1 MRILYVFSGSQRKTS
16 VASVLKT
23 LLRDEVQVDQIDI
36 QLSLDHDMT
45 CKAHRDRILEAL
57 EGGKYDAVLIT
68 PPCSTWT
75 RVRGANFRGP
85 PMVRSK
91 EHVWG
96 FPWLSASHE
105 RDAQLGNLLVVF
117 MIDILETLEK
127 HPVSARGYVVIVWSE
142 HPEDLGTIWRE
153 EDQAE
158 LHPASIWQL
167 QRLRDLVRS
176 TSPLGLFTVAYCQC
190 CFGASYRKPT
200 RSITN
205 IGTLR
210 LWGPTDWPSFHADGT
225 YMGPLHNSC
234 ACKPTVSLARRKND
248 ASFRTTGT
256 GAYPEQMDLA
266 LASALH
272 QCWLNPSTKV
282 GKEEVSSTT
291 REERPMEKKPLEER
305 PMEKKPLENA
315 LERGEDSSQCF
326 ERPGIGPPMEVYYKG
341 IKRAVHDGGGLCS
354 PGRWPVGRRKGL
366 ADPIARG
373 MQAKTQGIFKGWV
386 NRVGQEEAKK
396 IFWRLA
402 AGKLKGQVFGGI
414 DEMREEL
421 DSWLAENGCKPSR
434 RSTDIP
440 TEINFRRLAAM
451 LELVNDEDWKFLESV
466 VEKGVELGVDQTM
479 PRVPSVYEEK
489 TKWTVDGTEEELRD
503 TEAANYSSAEENAA
517 DIARQVKEEVEKG
530 TIMVMSHEQAKEE
543 FKGRLAIAALGAVPK
558 ELGTTKVRLIH
569 DGSYSVDVNRRIRV
583 RDQMRFPLIDDAS
596 AVMME
601 AEEDCRTG
609 PGIRFSVIYDI
620 ARAHKLIPVV
630 RKDWGLQAFRLP
642 GDDSGQVYVH
652 TRGTFGIASA
662 AYWWGR
668 CAACVVRLAHR
679 LGGKAFGILH
689 LLYADDGWAVA
700 TGSDFWLKLLYWM
713 FVLDLLEVPISWH
726 KVGGGA
732 SVSWIGYELDLHHY
746 RLGINEKKQRWILN
760 WVEEKISK
768 GGIVGRDLRS
778 ALGRLSFVAGAL
790 RHVRPFL
797 APLFAWC
804 SSLAPGTFSPFPPAV
819 VTLLQFIGDEVR
831 RRPMRRAR
839 RVEPSKMDCFRVD
852 ASASGDTIRIGG
864 WESWGGISHRKAR
877 WFSIELTRKT
887 APWAYLKGDPFRSI
901 ASLELMGVL
910 LALMVFGPDAE
921 WSKQGGRVTLS
932 AYTDN
937 AGNSHVLRK
946 FASSKYPLSI
956 LVMEMA
962 AQLDALDSEM
972 ELAWVPRNQ
981 NTEADDLTNDRT
993 EEFDES
999 LRVEVDLDRLPFLVL
1014 PKLME
1019 QAGRLDA
1026 ELKLHRTS
1034 KEAKLEKLREERNLP
1049 EAKRTKKGEMRWK
1062 DPW

>member
-1 MRILYVFSGSQRKTS
+1 MRILYLFSGSQRKTS
-16 VASVLKT
+16 VAAVLKS
-23 LLRDEVQVDQIDI
+23 LLRDEVQIDEVDIL
-36 QLSLDHDMT
+36 LSPDHDMT
-45 CKAHRDRILEAL
+45 CKAHRDRVLQDL
-57 EGGKYDAVLIT
+57 KKGLYDAVLLT
-68 PPCSTWT
+68 PPCSTWS

-85 PMVRSK
+85 PMIRSR

-96 FPWLSASHE
+96 FPWLSAAHE
-105 RDAQLGNLLVVF
+105 RDASLGNILVVF
-117 MIDILETLEK
+117 MLDVLELLQRFSSK
-127 HPVSARGYVVIVWSE
+127 GLLVIVWAE

-158 LHPASIWQL
+158 LYPASIWQL
-167 QRLRDLVRS
+167 TRLRSL
-176 TSPLGLFTVAYCQC
+176 LEGANALMLFSVAFCQC
-190 CFGASYRKPT
+190 CFGAPYRKPT
-200 RSITN
+200 RILTN
-205 IGTLR
+205 LHPLR
-210 LWGPTDWPSFHADGT
+210 QWGPEEWPSFHADGT
-225 YMGPLHNSC
+225 YAGPLANSC
-234 ACKPTVSLARRKND
+234 SCKTTVSLARRKSD
-248 ASFRTTGT
+248 EAFRTTGT
-256 GAYPEQMDLA
+256 GAYPEKMDASLA
-266 LASALH
+266 RALH
-272 QCWLNPSTKV
+272 DCWSSHSSKVGNVECSASPASSAAVEDQARVVTQNPSRQERT
-282 GKEEVSSTT
+282 EEGPRQQNNSSGGNSG
-291 REERPMEKKPLEER
+291 L
-305 PMEKKPLENA
+305 
-315 LERGEDSSQCF
+315 
-326 ERPGIGPPMEVYYKG
+326 GPPMEVYYKG
-341 IKRAVHDGGGLCS
+341 IKRPVHDGGGLCS
-354 PGRWPVGRRKGL
+354 PGRWPVSRRKEL
-366 ADPIARG
+366 NTEASKAL
-373 MQAKTQGIFKGWV
+373 QAKV
-386 NRVGQEEAKK
+386 QELFRDWMRRIGMDKAKER
-396 IFWRLA
+396 FWKLA
-402 AGKLKGQVFGGI
+402 AGKLKGEVFFDIENLRADLDRWLSSKGGRP
-414 DEMREEL
+414 ERRE
-421 DSWLAENGCKPSR
+421 
-434 RSTDIP
+434 TDIP
-440 TEINFRRLAAM
+440 TEINFRRLSTM
-451 LELVNDEDWKFLESV
+451 LEMVEDEDWKFLTGV
-466 VEKGVELGVDQTM
+466 VETGVELGVDQVM
-479 PRVPSVYEEK
+479 PRVPEVYEEK

-503 TEAANYSSAEENAA
+503 TEAANYTSAEENAA
-517 DIARQVKEEVEKG
+517 DITRQVKEEVQRG
-530 TIMVMSHEQAKEE
+530 TIVAMSLERAKKE
-543 FKGRLAIAALGAVPK
+543 FEGRLAIAALGALPK
-558 ELGTTKVRLIH
+558 ELGTNKVRLIH

-601 AEEDCRTG
+601 AEEECRG
-609 PGIRFSVIYDI
+609 GASVRFAIIYDI

-630 RKDWGLQAFRLP
+630 RRDWGLQAFRLP

-679 LGGKAFGILH
+679 LGGRLLGILH

-700 TGSDFWLKLLYWM
+700 TGQNFWAKLLYWM

-732 SVSWIGYELDLHHY
+732 SVAWIGYQLDLHRY
-746 RLGINEKKQRWILN
+746 ELGISEKKQRWILD
-760 WVEEKISK
+760 WVDDKLLK

-804 SSLAPGTFSPFPPAV
+804 SSLAPGTFAAFPPAV
-819 VTLLQFIGDEVR
+819 VTLLQFISDEVK

-839 RVEPSKMDCFRVD
+839 RAEPSRMDCFRVD

-864 WESWGGISHRKAR
+864 WESWGGVSHRKAR
-877 WFSIELTRKT
+877 WFAVELTRKT
-887 APWAYLKGDPFRSI
+887 APWAYLRGDPFRSI

-910 LALMVFGPDAE
+910 LALMVFGPEAK
-921 WSKQGGRVTLS
+921 WSRQGGLVTLS

-962 AQLDALDSEM
+962 TQLDAFDAEM

-981 NTEADDLTNDRT
+981 NVEADDLTNARY
-993 EEFDES
+993 EEFDAK
-999 LRVEVDLDRLPFLVL
+999 LRVEVDLDKLPFMVL

-1019 QAGRLDA
+1019 QAGKLDS

-1034 KEAKLEKLREERNLP
+1034 KEAKLDKLREERSLP
-1049 EAKRTKKGEMRWK
+1049 KAKRSKKGEMRWR

>member
-1 MRILYVFSGSQRKTS
+1 MRILYLFSGSQRKTS
-16 VASVLKT
+16 VAAVLKS
-23 LLRDEVQVDQIDI
+23 LLRDEVQIDEVDIL
-36 QLSLDHDMT
+36 LSPDHDMT
-45 CKAHRDRILEAL
+45 CKAHRDRVLQDL
-57 EGGKYDAVLIT
+57 KKGLYDAVLLT
-68 PPCSTWT
+68 PPCSTWS

-85 PMVRSK
+85 PMIRSR

-96 FPWLSASHE
+96 FPWLSAAHE
-105 RDAQLGNLLVVF
+105 RDASLGNILVVF
-117 MIDILETLEK
+117 MLDVLELLQRFPRSSK
-127 HPVSARGYVVIVWSE
+127 GLLVIVWAE

-167 QRLRDLVRS
+167 TRLRSL
-176 TSPLGLFTVAYCQC
+176 LEGANALMLFSVAFCQC
-190 CFGASYRKPT
+190 CFGAPYRKPT
-200 RSITN
+200 RILTN
-205 IGTLR
+205 LHPLR
-210 LWGPTDWPSFHADGT
+210 QWGPEEWPSFHADGT
-225 YMGPLHNSC
+225 YAGPLANSC
-234 ACKPTVSLARRKND
+234 SCKATVSLARRKSD
-248 ASFRTTGT
+248 EAFRTTGT
-256 GAYPEQMDLA
+256 GAYPEKMDASLA
-266 LASALH
+266 RALH
-272 QCWLNPSTKV
+272 DCWSSHSSKVGNVECSASPASSAAVEDQARVVTQNPSRQERT
-282 GKEEVSSTT
+282 EEGPRQQNNSSGGNSG
-291 REERPMEKKPLEER
+291 L
-305 PMEKKPLENA
+305 
-315 LERGEDSSQCF
+315 
-326 ERPGIGPPMEVYYKG
+326 GPPMEVYYKG
-341 IKRAVHDGGGLCS
+341 IKRPVHDGGGLCS
-354 PGRWPVGRRKGL
+354 PGRWPVSRRKEL
-366 ADPIARG
+366 NTEASKAL
-373 MQAKTQGIFKGWV
+373 QAKV
-386 NRVGQEEAKK
+386 QELFRDWMRRIGMDKAKER
-396 IFWRLA
+396 FWKLA
-402 AGKLKGQVFGGI
+402 AGKLKGEVFSDIENLRADLDRWLSSKGGRP
-414 DEMREEL
+414 ERRE
-421 DSWLAENGCKPSR
+421 
-434 RSTDIP
+434 TDIP
-440 TEINFRRLAAM
+440 TEINFRRLSTM
-451 LELVNDEDWKFLESV
+451 LEMVEDEDWKFLTGV
-466 VEKGVELGVDQTM
+466 VETGVELGVDQVM
-479 PRVPSVYEEK
+479 PRVPEVYEEK

-503 TEAANYSSAEENAA
+503 TEAANYTSAEENAA
-517 DIARQVKEEVEKG
+517 DITRQVKEEVQRG
-530 TIMVMSHEQAKEE
+530 TIVAMSLERAKKE
-543 FKGRLAIAALGAVPK
+543 FEGRLAIAALGAVPK
-558 ELGTTKVRLIH
+558 ELGTNKVRLIH

-601 AEEDCRTG
+601 AEEECRG
-609 PGIRFSVIYDI
+609 GASVRFAIIYDT

-630 RKDWGLQAFRLP
+630 RRDWGLQAFRLP

-679 LGGKAFGILH
+679 LGGRLLGILH

-700 TGSDFWLKLLYWM
+700 TGQNFWAKLLYWM

-732 SVSWIGYELDLHHY
+732 SVAWIGYQLDLHRY
-746 RLGINEKKQRWILN
+746 ELGISEKKQRWILD
-760 WVEEKISK
+760 WVDDKLLK

-804 SSLAPGTFSPFPPAV
+804 SSLAPGTFAAFPPAV
-819 VTLLQFIGDEVR
+819 VTLLQFISDEVK

-839 RVEPSKMDCFRVD
+839 RAEPSRMDCFRVD

-864 WESWGGISHRKAR
+864 WESWGGVSHRKAR
-877 WFSIELTRKT
+877 WFAVELTRKT
-887 APWAYLKGDPFRSI
+887 APWAYLRGDPFRSI

-910 LALMVFGPDAE
+910 LALMVFGPEAK
-921 WSKQGGRVTLS
+921 WSRQGGLVTLS

-962 AQLDALDSEM
+962 TQLDAFDAEM

-981 NTEADDLTNDRT
+981 NVEADDLTNARY
-993 EEFDES
+993 EEFDAK
-999 LRVEVDLDRLPFLVL
+999 LRVEVDLDKLPFMVL

-1019 QAGRLDA
+1019 QAGKLDS

-1034 KEAKLEKLREERNLP
+1034 KEAKLDKLREERSLP
-1049 EAKRTKKGEMRWK
+1049 KAKRSKKGEMRWR